1 MSVADR
7 LKATDWTRV
16 QSELMNDGYSLL
28 KGLLGE
34 GECLDFRAAYD
45 DETRYRKQ
53 VFMARHGYGEGDY
66 RYFRYPLPDTL
77 ETLRRESFPP
87 LARAANEW
95 ATRLGRDVCFPE
107 SHDAFR
113 QRCNEKGQLRPTP
126 LILKYGKGGY
136 NRLHQ
141 DLYGEVYFP
150 FQMAVL
156 LSKPGE
162 EFGGGEFVLVENRP
176 RMQSRPRVVPL
187 AQGDA
192 VVFAVNERPQRGK
205 TGYHKVSL
213 RHGVADITH
222 GNRYTLGVIYHDAL

>member
-1 MSVADR
+1 MSVEER
-7 LKATDWTRV
+7 LKATDWAHV
-16 QSELMNDGYSLL
+16 QADLMNDGYSLI
-28 KGLLGE
+28 KGLLSE
-34 GECLDFRAAYD
+34 EECLDFRAAYD
-45 DETRYRKQ
+45 DEALYRKQ

-66 RYFRYPLPDTL
+66 RYFRYPLPDML

-95 ATRLGRDVCFPE
+95 AHRLGRDVSFPE
-107 SHDAFR
+107 SHYAFR
-113 QRCNEKGQLRPTP
+113 QRCHEKGQVRPTP

-156 LSKPGE
+156 LSKPGD
-162 EFGGGEFVLVENRP
+162 EFNGGEFVLVENRP

-192 VVFAVNERPQRGK
+192 VVFAVNERPQLGK
-205 TGYHKVSL
+205 NGYHKVSL
-213 RHGVADITH
+213 RHGVADITR
-222 GNRYTLGVIYHDAL
+222 GDRYTLGVIYHDAL